1 MSGSK
6 LPFAAQHPSAHI
18 SSTRTTGETIMNWIF
33 EAFSGIY
40 STATFGSS
48 ARVNH
53 AAAANDPSNA
63 YGAQARRR

>member
-1 MSGSK
+1 
-6 LPFAAQHPSAHI
+6 
-18 SSTRTTGETIMNWIF
+18 MNWIF

-53 AAAANDPSNA
+53 AAGANDPSNA